1 MSTVP
6 NSDDPRTLY
15 GLIARW
21 LTGQEAIVVVLFAI
35 LGVTSWLGYY
45 GLTIAIPQHLQQIQK
60 GYEQNA
66 TTLKDAVSKCC
77 DDRKDLLEI
86 IREQRRANA
95 AGEVPEGIAHRIP

>member
-1 MSTVP
+1 MSTVVQP
-6 NSDDPRTLY
+6 QNSDDPRTLY

-35 LGVTSWLGYY
+35 LGVMCWLGYY
-45 GLTIAIPQHLQQIQK
+45 GLTTAIPQHHQQIQK

-66 TTLKDAVSKCC
+66 ATLKEAVEKCC

-86 IREQRRANA
+86 IKEQRAVA
-95 AGEVPEGIAHRIP
+95 SSGAK